1 MTAIIMKEDIMKDLD
16 ISAASFQAQFERFLI
31 GCEAVE
37 QEAGAA
43 WDRESLGE
51 MQDHYAAMLVTII
64 LRTIT
69 ADGWVSDRETA
80 YLNEF
85 FGFTYK
91 SGELEQVYES
101 CKELITSEVYEA
113 TLADSITSLHRL
125 NGKLADAYR
134 ALIALVC
141 DIIARSDGFVTA
153 EEKAEIAHIRALA
166 EQN

>member
-1 MTAIIMKEDIMKDLD
+1 MKDLD
-16 ISAASFQAQFERFLI
+16 ISAASFQARFERFLI

-80 YLNEF
+80 YLNEL

-91 SGELEQVYES
+91 SGELEQVFYREGTDIPDADNYEYIYD
-101 CKELITSEVYEA
+101 E
-113 TLADSITSLHRL
+113 DSSTAWMYD
-125 NGKLADAYR
+125 G
-134 ALIALVC
+134 IALVC

-153 EEKAEIAHIRALA
+153 EEKAEIAHIRDLA
-166 EQN
+166 AAK